1 MAFCRYCG
9 AAITDDSV
17 FCTNCGV
24 RNNLNVTPA
33 LERQG
38 VPGRGQ
44 ARASMI
50 LGIIGLAISV
60 ILAFLVLFYGAMDIL
75 NGEFSVVLLVYSVLL
90 SLISIAALILNLVSR
105 SRGYKSKISIVGLA
119 LSLLGV
125 LNFYFLSPVT
135 AIFYWLILS

>member
-1 MAFCRYCG
+1 MAYCRYCG
-9 AAITDDSV
+9 AEVAEDGA

-33 LERQG
+33 LARQG

-50 LGIIGLAISV
+50 LGIIGL
-60 ILAFLVLFYGAMDIL
+60 VLSMI
-75 NGEFSVVLLVYSVLL
+75 VLLVLAGHILVAKPFGEAGIIMPVYGLVLGL
-90 SLISIAALILNLVSR
+90 FSIASLLLNLVSR

-119 LSLLGV
+119 LSLLGI

>member
-75 NGEFSVVLLVYSVLL
+75 DGQFSVVLLVYSVLL
-90 SLISIAALILNLVSR
+90 SLISITALILNLVSR
-105 SRGYKSKISIVGLA
+105 SRGCKDSTGNVGLL
-119 LSLLGV
+119 LSLLGLLGYYV
-125 LNFYFLSPVT
+125 AVPFSVICSGI
-135 AIFYWLILS
+135 IF